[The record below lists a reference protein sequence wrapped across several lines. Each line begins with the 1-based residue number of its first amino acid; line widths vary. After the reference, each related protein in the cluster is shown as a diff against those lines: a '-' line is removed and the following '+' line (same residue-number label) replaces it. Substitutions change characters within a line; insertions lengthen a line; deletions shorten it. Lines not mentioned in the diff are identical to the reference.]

1 MDVLMLCTLLLPYIL
16 MQNMLQM
23 NHGQSRLMT
32 SFREFNVYLFGI
44 FLCVCVYVCGIETE
58 ACPIPVMQ
66 IVLMLTGQGTSQV
79 DQP

>member
-1 MDVLMLCTLLLPYIL
+1 MLCTLLPPYTP

-23 NHGQSRLMT
+23 NLGQSRLMT
-32 SFREFNVYLFGI
+32 SFRKSTSALFLMFCS
-44 FLCVCVYVCGIETE
+44 FLYFILVVIETE

-66 IVLMLTGQGTSQV
+66 IVLMLTGQDTSQA